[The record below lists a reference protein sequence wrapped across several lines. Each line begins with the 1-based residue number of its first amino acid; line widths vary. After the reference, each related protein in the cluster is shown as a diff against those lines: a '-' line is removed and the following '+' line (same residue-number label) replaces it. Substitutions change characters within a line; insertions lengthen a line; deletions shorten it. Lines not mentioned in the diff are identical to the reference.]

1 MQHRRLL
8 SSTYS
13 SELILKDKL
22 EFEQLPP
29 GWLPS
34 LEQPKS
40 NYTSTSTS
48 CVEMSYRINYDC
60 GDNRTLV
67 V

>member
-22 EFEQLPP
+22 EFEQFPP
-29 GWLPS
+29 DWLPS
-34 LEQPKS
+34 LEQPAK
-40 NYTSTSTS
+40 
-48 CVEMSYRINYDC
+48 E
-60 GDNRTLV
+60 
-67 V
+67 